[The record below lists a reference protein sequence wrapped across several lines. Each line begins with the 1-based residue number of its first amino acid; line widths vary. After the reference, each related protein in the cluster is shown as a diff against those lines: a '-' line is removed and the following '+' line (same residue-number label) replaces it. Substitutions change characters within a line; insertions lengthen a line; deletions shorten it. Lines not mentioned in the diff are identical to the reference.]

1 MCVYGMCVLRTY
13 SCHIPGGGLIVGTY
27 GRLVEPREVQKG
39 GKEIAKGK
47 ERFRLTG
54 REISIGRKGVSEPTP
69 PGSHLVRT
77 HFAGNAGA
85 PHYSVP
91 MLPMSPLIHTTCT

>member
-1 MCVYGMCVLRTY
+1 M
-13 SCHIPGGGLIVGTY
+13 IVGTY
-27 GRLVEPREVQKG
+27 GLLVEPREVQKG
-39 GKEIAKGK
+39 GKEIAKGE

-91 MLPMSPLIHTTCT
+91 IKCYPCPLSFIHTTCTWSISEGGRVSDTWKT